1 MVSSDL
7 LIKLTLFFFLLLKKI
22 TFAGTED
29 YDSYMS
35 FGEDTRQLTQNS
47 EAVE

>member
-7 LIKLTLFFFLLLKKI
+7 LIKLALFFLTYKKI

-47 EAVE
+47 EAVV